1 MIAWILSMWA
11 QPWFRKVVFYA
22 AVILAIF
29 WCLRWW
35 GNSQWLK
42 GEQRGRQTMARE
54 IEREKR
60 EEWEAR
66 ERALAAAAAGI
77 ATEKRS
83 LAAATEQI
91 ARDRA
96 LLSRSLNDALARI
109 QAERLSQYAHA
120 AAVPDSILWRDI
132 REVSGQL
139 AAHP

>member
-1 MIAWILSMWA
+1 MWA
-11 QPWFRKVVFYA
+11 QPWFRRVVFYGA
-22 AVILAIF
+22 AILAIS

-42 GEQRGRQTMARE
+42 GEQQGRQTMARE

-60 EEWEAR
+60 EEWEDR
-66 ERALAAAAAGI
+66 ERALAAAAADI

-83 LAAATEQI
+83 LTAATEQI

-96 LLSRSLNDALARI
+96 VLSRSLSDALARI
-109 QAERLSQYAHA
+109 QAERMHNYADA
-120 AAVPDSILWRDI
+120 SAVPDDRVWDDI
-132 REVSGQL
+132 RAVSRQL